1 MPLKNLEILL
11 EAGLAGFEL
20 DHRENFQ
27 NPDGLARLHEYAR
40 DYDLIITG
48 SSDYHGDNKEN
59 RPGENTTQPE
69 MLARIIEQATGNEPR
84 YPDALGDAVSV
95 GAV

>member
-27 NPDGLARLHEYAR
+27 NPEGLARLHEYAR
-40 DYDLIITG
+40 DYDLIVTG
-48 SSDYHGDNKEN
+48 SSDYHGERKEN

-84 YPDALGDAVSV
+84 YPAEASGTA
-95 GAV
+95 